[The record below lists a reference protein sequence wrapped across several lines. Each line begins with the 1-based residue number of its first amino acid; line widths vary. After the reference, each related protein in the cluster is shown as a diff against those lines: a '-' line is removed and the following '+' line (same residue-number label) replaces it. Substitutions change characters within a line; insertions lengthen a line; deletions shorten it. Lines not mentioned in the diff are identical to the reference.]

1 MTILVRTLFA
11 TDLNYQPTA
20 SRSTGRVIGL
30 IALSDLARHEFLLPA
45 GAICRLRCMDLKDL
59 SPTVR
64 PFFFSGA
71 IAVVCAVAVALAV
84 VAGNRPQ
91 VVVAAPTA
99 LPPSTAT
106 FTPGVFASGDA
117 KVSKR
122 PDTAYITVGA
132 DSLKPSASAAQKDLA
147 SKAAKL
153 IARAK
158 ALGIADKDIT
168 TSGYSVSPN
177 YSGSNSTIDGY
188 RASEQIQLKWHNVD
202 SVGAALDTLV
212 QEGGATNA
220 YVGFGLANPKA
231 AQAEARALAVAD
243 ARSKAQGMADAA
255 GVKLGQV
262 IRVSDLSYG
271 GTPMYG
277 GANYAKDAAVPGAA
291 TQIPVGE
298 LDVQVSVEVDF
309 AIG

>member
-1 MTILVRTLFA
+1 
-11 TDLNYQPTA
+11 
-20 SRSTGRVIGL
+20 
-30 IALSDLARHEFLLPA
+30 
-45 GAICRLRCMDLKDL
+45 MDLKDL

-64 PFFFSGA
+64 PFVLSGA

-91 VVVAAPTA
+91 IVVAAPA
-99 LPPSTAT
+99 AVPQATAT

-117 KVSKR
+117 KVSKK
-122 PDTAYITVGA
+122 PDTAFLTVGV
-132 DSLKPSASAAQKDLA
+132 DSLKPTASAAQKDLA
-147 SKAAKL
+147 SKAARL
-153 IARAK
+153 IARAR
-158 ALGIADKDIT
+158 AIGIAEKDIS

-202 SVGAALDTLV
+202 TVGAALDTLV
-212 QEGGATNA
+212 QEGGATSV
-220 YVGFGLANPKA
+220 YVGFGLANPKT
-231 AQAEARALAVAD
+231 AQAEARALAIAD

-277 GANYAKDAAVPGAA
+277 SLNYAKDAAVPAP

-298 LDVQVSVEVDF
+298 LDVQVTVEVDF
-309 AIG
+309 ALG

>member
-1 MTILVRTLFA
+1 M
-11 TDLNYQPTA
+11 N
-20 SRSTGRVIGL
+20 
-30 IALSDLARHEFLLPA
+30 
-45 GAICRLRCMDLKDL
+45 LKDL
-59 SPTVR
+59 PTLR
-64 PFFFSGA
+64 PFVFSGA

-91 VVVAAPTA
+91 IVVAAPA
-99 LPPSTAT
+99 AVPPATAT

-122 PDTAYITVGA
+122 PDTAFLTVGV

-147 SKAAKL
+147 TKAAKL

-158 ALGIADKDIT
+158 AIGIAEKDIT

-202 SVGAALDTLV
+202 TVGAALDTLV
-212 QEGGATNA
+212 QEGGATSV
-220 YVGFGLANPKA
+220 YVGFGLANPKI
-231 AQAEARALAVAD
+231 AQAEARALAIAD
-243 ARSKAQGMADAA
+243 ARTKAQGMATAA
-255 GVKLGQV
+255 GVRLGQV
-262 IRVSDLSYG
+262 IRVSDMSYG
-271 GTPMYG
+271 GTPVYG
-277 GANYAKDAAVPGAA
+277 GVNYSKDAAIGGTP

-298 LDVQVSVEVDF
+298 LDIQVTVEVDF
-309 AIG
+309 ALG